1 MKYVVSWTNRET
13 GNAESEVKRSLAVF
27 SKWTPSQSST
37 FHQFVQ
43 RVDGEGGFA
52 FVESDSPEDILR
64 DVSKF
69 TPWIKYEVL
78 PVVDMA
84 DGAAIGA
91 EAVAYRDSIL

>member
-13 GNAESEVKRSLAVF
+13 GNAESDAKRSLAAF
-27 SKWTPSQSST
+27 SKWTPAQSST

-69 TPWIKYEVL
+69 TPWIKYQVI
-78 PVVDMA
+78 PVIDMA

-91 EAVAYRDSIL
+91 EAIEYRDSIS

>member
-1 MKYVVSWTNRET
+1 MKYVVSWVTRES
-13 GNAESEVKRSLAVF
+13 GNSEDAAKRSLAVF
-27 SKWTPSQSST
+27 SGWTPSPSST

-69 TPWIKYEVL
+69 TPWIKYEIF
-78 PVVDMA
+78 PVIDMA
-84 DGAAIGA
+84 AGALIGA
-91 EAVAYRDSIL
+91 EAIEYRDSIS

>member
-13 GNAESEVKRSLAVF
+13 GDPESQAKRSLAVF
-27 SKWTPSQSST
+27 SKWTPSKSST

-64 DVSKF
+64 DISKF
-69 TPWIKYEVL
+69 TPWIRYEVV

-84 DGAAIGA
+84 NGAAIGA
-91 EAVAYRDSIL
+91 EAIDFRDSVS